1 MLSHEVGSLL
11 KRLRKQKGITQLE
24 LAHSCGVD
32 PATIS
37 KIENGKSSPNRET
50 VLALFQKLGFD
61 TNGTINFF
69 FTEEEAEFENA
80 KNKMNRLMYLNDI
93 PELNAMIEYFE
104 QNEKLMSDR
113 LVKQYIIHMRAMSL
127 IKEVENESLE
137 KFDKA
142 TLSSEEMEKA
152 RKETPLSQDTKNKQD
167 NIDELLY
174 ESIKITIP
182 SFNLE
187 ELDEYYL
194 SVVELRIVNMLA
206 VQYHR
211 RNEHDRAIE
220 LYIAISKGLER
231 EIDPNQRGGRYP
243 TIVSSL
249 AKILIEKSR
258 FKEAIEYCDLGIKTS
273 IETTRLHLVPT
284 LLYHKADALYQSGN
298 AEEAQEQIRRAY
310 WMAKAVEVPNVVSA
324 SVAFCDARD
333 DISL

>member
-11 KRLRKQKGITQLE
+11 KRLRKQKGITQLD
-24 LAHSCGVD
+24 LAHSCGID

-50 VLALFQKLGFD
+50 IVSIFQKLGFD
-61 TNGTINFF
+61 TNGTINLF
-69 FTEEEAEFENA
+69 FTEDEAEFENA
-80 KNKMNRLMYLNDI
+80 KNKMNRLIYSNDI
-93 PELNAMIEYFE
+93 PELNSMIEHFE

-113 LVKQYIIHMRAMSL
+113 LIKQYIVHMKAMSL

-152 RKETPLSQDTKNKQD
+152 RKDAPLSQEAKNKQHK
-167 NIDELLY
+167 IDELLY
-174 ESIKITIP
+174 EAVKITIP
-182 SFNLE
+182 SFSLE
-187 ELDEYYL
+187 NLDEYYL
-194 SVVELRIVNMLA
+194 SVVELRIVNMMA

-211 RNEHDRAIE
+211 RNEHDKAIE
-220 LYIAISKGLER
+220 LYIAIAKGLER
-231 EIDPNQRGGRYP
+231 EMDPNQRGGRYP

-258 FKEAIEYCDLGIKTS
+258 FKEAIEYCNLGIKTS
-273 IETTRLHLVPT
+273 IETTRLHIVPI

-298 AEEAQEQIRRAY
+298 AEEAQEQIRCAY
-310 WMAKAVEVPNVVSA
+310 WMAKAVEVPIVVSA
-324 SVAFCDARD
+324 SEAFCNVRD